1 VSVHLYFDVH
11 VPSAIADGLRL
22 RGVDVLTSQE
32 DGTAEFED
40 SALLDRSTELARILV
55 TQDEDFLKEATRR
68 HRAGEAFFGIVY
80 VHQLYL
86 TIGECVADLEIIAK
100 GSEPDEWVNQV
111 EYLPL

>member
-11 VPSAIADGLRL
+11 VPGAITDGLRL
-22 RGVDVLTSQE
+22 RGVDVLTAQE
-32 DGTAEFED
+32 DGTAEFEGPG
-40 SALLDRSTELARILV
+40 LLDRSTELERILV

-80 VHQLYL
+80 AHQLYV

-100 GSEPDEWVNQV
+100 DSEPQEWIGRV
-111 EYLPL
+111 EHLPL

>member
-1 VSVHLYFDVH
+1 MSVHLYFDVH
-11 VPSAIADGLRL
+11 DTSAIADGLRL

-40 SALLDRSTELARILV
+40 SALLDRSTELERILV

-80 VHQLYL
+80 AHQLYV

-100 GSEPDEWVNQV
+100 GSEPDEWVNHV

>member
-40 SALLDRSTELARILV
+40 SALLDRSTELERILV

-68 HRAGEAFFGIVY
+68 HRAGKAFFGIVY
-80 VHQLYL
+80 SHQLYV
-86 TIGECVADLEIIAK
+86 TIGECVAELEIIAK
-100 GSEPDEWVNQV
+100 GSEPDEWVNHV